1 LISRQARPLFN
12 DRRKLPK
19 MADPRLEGRYPMR
32 GLYQALA
39 VASMCIQSEA
49 ASRPLIADVVTALSY
64 LASQIYD
71 LTTAP
76 TGPSNIRSDRQPGNT
91 TTTTNNNS
99 GNNGNGNN
107 TKDESPRDLV
117 AGILNKD
124 FDRERAVA
132 EAKMWGENW
141 REKRKAIAN
150 YGNGN
155 AVQGNVESSPSASS

>member
-76 TGPSNIRSDRQPGNT
+76 TGPSTSDQIDNR
-91 TTTTNNNS
+91 
-99 GNNGNGNN
+99 
-107 TKDESPRDLV
+107 
-117 AGILNKD
+117 GILPPLL
-124 FDRERAVA
+124 
-132 EAKMWGENW
+132 
-141 REKRKAIAN
+141 III
-150 YGNGN
+150 
-155 AVQGNVESSPSASS
+155 VEIMVMVTTPRMSHRGIWLLGY

>member
-1 LISRQARPLFN
+1 
-12 DRRKLPK
+12 
-19 MADPRLEGRYPMR
+19 MR

-71 LTTAP
+71 PAAAH
-76 TGPSNIRSDRQPGNT
+76 TGPSNIRSDRRGQPESST
-91 TTTTNNNS
+91 TTAGNNS
-99 GNNGNGNN
+99 GNNGNGNSA
-107 TKDESPRDLV
+107 KERDESPRDLV

-141 REKRKAIAN
+141 REKRKAMAN
-150 YGNGN
+150 NGNGN
-155 AVQGNVESSPSASS
+155 AVQGNVESSPSVSS